1 MKRTNFTLKETKCA
15 EMENNKNKNI
25 IHSIDNLVFIQI
37 FFLNRNYHMIN
48 ISPTVF
54 KINKYIKN
62 YYYHL
67 IIYQMNLLV
76 FSAVLLLYLK

>member
-37 FFLNRNYHMIN
+37 FF
-48 ISPTVF
+48 F
-54 KINKYIKN
+54 K
-62 YYYHL
+62 
-67 IIYQMNLLV
+67 
-76 FSAVLLLYLK
+76 